1 MTTMT
6 AMISTSGA
14 ITTAPAQQDEESA
27 TITVNF
33 GPQHPATH
41 GTLRVEMD
49 LDGEIIVAARPEIG
63 YLHTGFEKQ
72 SEHLTFDQFV
82 TTTDRM
88 NYLSPLCN
96 NFGFVHAIE
105 EMCGIE
111 ITPRC
116 KHQRVILCELSRIAD
131 HVLSVGLSAM
141 DLGAFSVMLWGFIE
155 REKLYDIFEHVTG
168 ARLTT
173 AHARVGGIARDF
185 PDGTE
190 KMIRRF
196 VDGFPAVLDE
206 VEKMLSKNRI
216 FTGRTMGIGSIPKD
230 DVLSFGL
237 TGPLARAS
245 GVDYD
250 VRRDRP
256 YWCYRELEFAVVT
269 REECDVYAR
278 YKVRLDEMRESI
290 KLVRQALDKMPKGEV
305 NIDDH
310 HITIPPKR
318 DVYTKM
324 ESLIMHF
331 KHYMDGHG
339 MDTPRN
345 GEVYSCT
352 EAPNGELGWY
362 VMSQG
367 GNKPYRVRVRPPSI
381 FAYAAMPRMIQGRL
395 LADAVSA
402 LSSLN
407 VIAGELDR

>member
-1 MTTMT
+1 MTTTFAPMQ
-6 AMISTSGA
+6 
-14 ITTAPAQQDEESA
+14 TTAVEGDRP

-41 GTLRVEMD
+41 GTLRMEMD
-49 LDGEIIVAARPEIG
+49 LDGELITAARPEIG

-72 SEHLTFDQFV
+72 AEYLSFNQFV

-111 ITPRC
+111 ITPRA
-116 KHQRVILCELSRIAD
+116 KYQRVILCELSRMAD
-131 HVLSVGLSAM
+131 HAISVGLQAM
-141 DLGAFSVMLWGFIE
+141 DLGAFSVMLWAFVE
-155 REKLYDIFEHVTG
+155 REKMYDIFEMITG

-173 AHARVGGIARDF
+173 SHARVGGIARDF
-185 PDGTE
+185 PEGAE
-190 KMIRRF
+190 ARIRRLI
-196 VDGFPAVLDE
+196 DGFPKVLDE
-206 VEKMLSKNRI
+206 VETMLTKNRI
-216 FTGRTMGIGSIPKD
+216 FTNRTIGVG
-230 DVLSFGL
+230 VLTRDLALSYGV

-256 YWCYRELEFAVVT
+256 YWAYPELEFDIPT
-269 REECDVYAR
+269 RDEGDVFAR
-278 YKVRLDEMRESI
+278 YRVRMEELRQSCRIIRQCLDR
-290 KLVRQALDKMPKGEV
+290 MPGGSV
-305 NIDDH
+305 NIDDPKVV
-310 HITIPPKR
+310 IPPKR

-331 KHYMDGHG
+331 KHFMDGHG
-339 MDTPRN
+339 MDTPKK

-352 EAPNGELGWY
+352 EAPNGELGWF
-362 VMSQG
+362 VMTDG
-367 GNKPYRVRVRPPSI
+367 GNRAYRVRVRPPSLMH
-381 FAYAAMPRMIQGRL
+381 YASFPEMITGGL
-395 LADAVSA
+395 LADAVA
-402 LSSLN
+402 TLSSVN